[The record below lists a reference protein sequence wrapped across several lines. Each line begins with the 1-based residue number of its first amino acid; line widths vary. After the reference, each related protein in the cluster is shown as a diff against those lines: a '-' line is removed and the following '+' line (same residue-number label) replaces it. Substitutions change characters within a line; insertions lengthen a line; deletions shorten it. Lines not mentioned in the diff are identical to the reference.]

1 MVSDYYT
8 KWPEAFA
15 LRTQSAENVARV
27 LVDEVFSRS
36 GIPGTLHSDQGRN
49 FESSLIKEVCALLGI
64 RKSWTTAYH
73 PQGDG
78 LVERLKR
85 TLLAFYGYTSQNTNK
100 TGTRL
105 PAALMA
111 YRTTKQASTQA
122 RPFKLM
128 FDRDPRKPTDVT
140 FNTRLPPPQFV
151 TDYARHLQ
159 EQQHSARELVDAHLT
174 AAQARQRANYNRGST
189 MDEDGYR
196 KGELVWLHNS
206 AVKRGL
212 SPKLV
217 KKWTGPF
224 KVIEKHSP
232 QNYKIQYHR
241 GGRTRRVHTNRLKR
255 CYRRFDDRTGGA
267 GEEIT
272 ASSTEGDEHC
282 HPDSI
287 PTSEIPPVVDH
298 YEVDPSSENLPVR
311 NADHNLDPE
320 LELQQ
325 PRRRCRPAWMTDY
338 VVEDN
343 T

>member
-1 MVSDYYT
+1 M
-8 KWPEAFA
+8 
-15 LRTQSAENVARV
+15 
-27 LVDEVFSRS
+27 
-36 GIPGTLHSDQGRN
+36 
-49 FESSLIKEVCALLGI
+49 LGI
-64 RKSWTTAYH
+64 RKSRTTAYH

-78 LVERLKR
+78 LVERLNR
-85 TLLAFYGYTSQNTNK
+85 TLLGILRTYVAEHQKDWDTW
-100 TGTRL
+100 L

-122 RPFKLM
+122 TPFKLM
-128 FDRDPRKPTDVT
+128 FGRDPRTPTDVT
-140 FNTRLPPPQFV
+140 FNTPLPPPQLV
-151 TDYARHLQ
+151 TLATCKNSSTPL
-159 EQQHSARELVDAHLT
+159 ELVDAHLT

-217 KKWTGPF
+217 MKWTAPF
-224 KVIEKHSP
+224 KVIEKHTP

-241 GGRTRRVHTNRLKR
+241 GGRTRRVHANRLKR
-255 CYRRFDDRTGGA
+255 CYRRFNRWSRRGNHCKYSVVRKETS
-267 GEEIT
+267 I
-272 ASSTEGDEHC
+272 HC

-287 PTSEIPPVVDH
+287 QTSEIPPVVDH
-298 YEVDPSSENLPVR
+298 YEEDPSSEDLPVR

-320 LELQQ
+320 LELRQ